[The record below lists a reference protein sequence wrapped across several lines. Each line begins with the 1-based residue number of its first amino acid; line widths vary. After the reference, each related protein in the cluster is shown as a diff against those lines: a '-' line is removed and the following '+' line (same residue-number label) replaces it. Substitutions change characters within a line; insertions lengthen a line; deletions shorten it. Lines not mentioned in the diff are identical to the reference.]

1 MRTARLILLLVL
13 FPLQAF
19 AWGAKGHAIVA
30 ELAERGLS
38 PNVAA
43 QVRQLNFGAPLRDV
57 ASLPDEWR
65 AEETKGNRPGNTGSL
80 HFANTPNELLTFDR
94 ARDCKDDQC
103 IIAGIEKYVAVL
115 KDRTQPNDKR
125 REALIFVVHLIGD
138 LHQPMHTAGGMVKD
152 DTTGQMVPDLGGN
165 RVKVRFLGIETN
177 LHSIW
182 DSGIIDWGPATVD
195 DYVTQLLTY
204 EMRGR
209 SVEEL
214 QRGTVQDWFE
224 ESHYA
229 AARYAYDIGNGV
241 LGSEYAKKNIGVV
254 YERLLRGGLRL
265 RKVLEDALST
275 P

>member
-1 MRTARLILLLVL
+1 RLLAHGVVDERLVKAHPEAVVKL
-13 FPLQAF
+13 AVR
-19 AWGAKGHAIVA
+19 GAH
-30 ELAERGLS
+30 
-38 PNVAA
+38 
-43 QVRQLNFGAPLRDV
+43 DV
-57 ASLPDEWR
+57 GGVR
-65 AEETKGNRPGNTGSL
+65 AEGEEQKDKKLTMASKAHLRAPSAAAVRRAAVSRTRPRCFSSHTRSRE
-80 HFANTPNELLTFDR
+80 HHCRCRTRSAPPRSATPRTNPARCR
-94 ARDCKDDQC
+94 A
-103 IIAGIEKYVAVL
+103 AVL
-115 KDRTQPNDKR
+115 R
-125 REALIFVVHLIGD
+125 RS
-138 LHQPMHTAGGMVKD
+138 
-152 DTTGQMVPDLGGN
+152 
-165 RVKVRFLGIETN
+165 VRA
-177 LHSIW
+177 S
-182 DSGIIDWGPATVD
+182 
-195 DYVTQLLTY
+195 QLLTY